1 MSAPTYAEQTQLV
14 AAVTG
19 QLTVL
24 TQQVAALEHNN
35 QVLTGEVLAL
45 RRQNGALL
53 AEVAALR
60 LENAN
65 LHAEVAALRLENTT
79 LKARVLELE
88 AQVGTNSRNSSK
100 PPSSDD
106 AGQAGPEVVTP
117 TVGAP
122 PRRAV
127 RPRR

>member
-1 MSAPTYAEQTQLV
+1 MSAPTYAEPTQLV
-14 AAVTG
+14 AAFTG
-19 QLTVL
+19 QLAVL
-24 TQQVAALEHNN
+24 TQQVTALEHKN
-35 QVLTGEVLAL
+35 QVLTDEVLAL

-53 AEVAALR
+53 EEVTTLR
-60 LENAN
+60 QEN
-65 LHAEVAALRLENTT
+65 VT

-106 AGQAGPEVVTP
+106 AGQAGTEVVAP

-122 PRRAV
+122 PRRTR